1 MLSRVFTASLTGIDA
16 ELVAVETDICS
27 GLPAFNTVGLPSA
40 IIREAKDR
48 IRSALIHSGF
58 DFPMKRVVI
67 NLSPASE
74 RKEGSHFDL
83 PMAVGILISCEIV
96 AEHDAVTTGFIGELS
111 LDGTLVSVSG
121 VLPLVM
127 GMKTAGIRR
136 IVVPYENG
144 EEAAVVNDI
153 AVCPIHSLTE
163 LVECMNGKR
172 DYPVHNGALYAKKNM
187 CETLDFAEVRGQE
200 SVKRAV
206 TVSAAGGHGLF
217 MLGVPGAG
225 KSMIAKRIP
234 TVLPPLTYDEILE
247 VTKIY
252 SVAGYPDEEKGL
264 ITRRP
269 FRSPHHSITPTALLG
284 GGAIPKPGEIS
295 LAHRGVLFLDELPE
309 FRRSIIDL
317 LRQPAESGEIMI
329 ERNGNAALFPCKFML
344 VAAGN
349 PCKCGYYGDN
359 ETACRCTPGEVSRYQ
374 NRISRP
380 FLDRIDIRIA
390 IGRVTSEELRSA
402 PVTSSA
408 EMAEHICTAREI
420 QQHRYRNEN
429 VNLNADLEGRLIAQ
443 YCRMSAQAESLLA
456 QAYERNFLSVRIH
469 EKIVKLARTV
479 ADLDGA
485 DIIEEFHMAEAM
497 SLRSAD
503 DLIHEK

>member
-16 ELVAVETDICS
+16 ELVAVETDICR
-27 GLPAFNTVGLPSA
+27 GLPAINTVGLPSA
-40 IIREAKDR
+40 IIREAKER
-48 IRSALIHSGF
+48 IRSALLHSGF
-58 DFPMKRVVI
+58 EFPMKRVVI

-83 PMAVGILISCEIV
+83 PMAVGILISCEAV
-96 AEHDAVTTGFIGELS
+96 AADDAAMTAFIGELS
-111 LDGTLVSVSG
+111 LDGTLVPVSG
-121 VLPLVM
+121 VLPLAI
-127 GMKTAGIRR
+127 GLQAAGFRR
-136 IVVPYENG
+136 IVVPCENG
-144 EEAAVVNDI
+144 AEAAVVKDI
-153 AVCPIHSLTE
+153 AVCPVRNLTE
-163 LVECMNGKR
+163 LVACMNGAR
-172 DYPVHNGALYAKKNM
+172 SYPTYEKTMRGKQNARTV
-187 CETLDFAEVRGQE
+187 LDFAEVRGQE
-200 SVKRAV
+200 GAKRAV
-206 TVSAAGGHGLF
+206 TVSGAGGHGLY

-234 TVLPPLTYDEILE
+234 TVLPPLTYEEILE

-252 SVAGYPDEEKGL
+252 SVAGYPGEEKGL

-269 FRSPHHSITPTALLG
+269 FRAPHHSITPTALLG
-284 GGAIPKPGEIS
+284 GGASPKPGEIS

-309 FRRSIIDL
+309 FRRNIIDL
-317 LRQPAESGEIMI
+317 MRQPVETGEIVI
-329 ERNGNAALFPCKFML
+329 ERSGSRAQFPCKFML

-349 PCKCGYYGDN
+349 PCKCGYYGDA

-390 IGRVTSEELRSA
+390 IGRVTGAELRTA
-402 PVTSSA
+402 PATSSA
-408 EMAEHICTAREI
+408 QIAACICAARER
-420 QQHRYRNEN
+420 QQHRYKNEA
-429 VNLNADLEGRLIAQ
+429 VNLNAELEGNLIAR
-443 YCRMSAQAESLLA
+443 YCKLSASAEKLLA

-479 ADLDGA
+479 ADLEGA
-485 DIIEEFHMAEAM
+485 DTIEEFHLAEAIG
-497 SLRSAD
+497 LRSAD